1 MRKPSSRIL
10 LMCCSNSS
18 QKFEIWSQILCT
30 PAHLNLLNS
39 FRQVNGTPAAP
50 IAVSLSHHSSAGKS
64 RSQTPVQRTHW
75 SSGRYYA
82 IKHAWFLQNY
92 SPPIGARQDNCQH
105 GATTAAGSSITQ
117 NKGTKRPEDSPPKF
131 VGLCSLTAVADSAL
145 GPQSLGSARWQ

>member
-18 QKFEIWSQILCT
+18 QKFEVWSQILCT

-39 FRQVNGTPAAP
+39 FRQVHGTPAAP

-105 GATTAAGSSITQ
+105 GATTAAAAASHKIREQ
-117 NKGTKRPEDSPPKF
+117 NDLRILRRS
-131 VGLCSLTAVADSAL
+131 
-145 GPQSLGSARWQ
+145 SLGSAHWQPSRTLHSGRSL